1 MPTVSEVLT
10 NFNSGNYHG
19 RLHALTPEDTP
30 FATLLGGFAPGGG
43 QVAFAR
49 TFEWQTYDLRAAS
62 PTAQVADNADAPA
75 AENRRRDNVF
85 NVLQT
90 HTETVGVGFE
100 RMAQHQQFNVPG
112 SSPSLDAQNIGQ
124 GMNPVTRELPW
135 QITQMWKQVKRDI
148 EASLISGTF
157 NLPTSNAGNARTRG
171 IVEAIE
177 SNVVDHSA
185 TATAEP
191 LNFLQVEEAMQLA
204 YDNGGL
210 QEGETRVL
218 MVPSAHKRQLSWDYH
233 QRGLAS
239 RSRNVFGV
247 NVQVIETSFGIC
259 NVVLNR
265 HVPVGTALV
274 LSFEQMQPWHR
285 LVPPHDDVPG
295 GVSFSYTKARDGN
308 RTEQV
313 LYTSIGLEYGNE
325 AAHAKIVN
333 LSSEA
338 PTDD

>member
-19 RLHALTPEDTP
+19 RLHSLTPDDTP
-30 FATLLGGFAPGGG
+30 FSTLLGGFAAGGG

-49 TFEWQTYDLRAAS
+49 TFEWQTYDLRGAS
-62 PTAQVADNADAPA
+62 ASAQIADNADAPS

-112 SSPSLDAQNIGQ
+112 SPSLDAENIGQ
-124 GMNPVTRELPW
+124 GLNPITSELPW
-135 QITQMWKQVKRDI
+135 QVTNMWKQIKRDI
-148 EASLISGTF
+148 EASLISSTF
-157 NLPTSNAGNARTRG
+157 NLPAANNAAARTRG
-171 IVEAIE
+171 IIQAIT
-177 SNVVDHSA
+177 SNVVDKST

-191 LNFLQVEEAMQLA
+191 LDFLQVEEAMQLA

-210 QEGETRVL
+210 SEGEARVL
-218 MVPSAHKRQLSWDYH
+218 MLPSIHKRQLSWDYH
-233 QRGLAS
+233 QKGLAP
-239 RSRNVFGV
+239 RSRTVFGV
-247 NVQVIETSFGIC
+247 NVEVIETSFGTC

-274 LSFEQMQPWHR
+274 LDFSQLVPWHR
-285 LVPPHDDVPG
+285 MIPPHDEVPG
-295 GVSFSYTKARDGN
+295 GISFTYTKARTGN

-325 AAHAKIVN
+325 AAHAKITG
-333 LSSEA
+333 LASAQPEA
-338 PTDD
+338 D